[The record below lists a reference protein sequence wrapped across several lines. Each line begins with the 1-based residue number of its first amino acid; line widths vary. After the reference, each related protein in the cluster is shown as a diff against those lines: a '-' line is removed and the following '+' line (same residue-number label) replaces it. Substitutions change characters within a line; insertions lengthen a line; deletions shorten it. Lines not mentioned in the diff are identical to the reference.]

1 MFMHMYIYK
10 HVCVYSPFFL
20 RFIGSLLPIS
30 LITLSPFTMTPSGGK
45 VDCAETNLVMYSQSL
60 AQKLPEVDLSL
71 DVCTYT
77 CMCVTELYLLHGW
90 LVTYM
95 YRACV

>member
-10 HVCVYSPFFL
+10 HVHVHVYSLFFL

-71 DVCTYT
+71 DVCTCTFCMVGWSHT
-77 CMCVTELYLLHGW
+77 CIVHVCNCG
-90 LVTYM
+90 
-95 YRACV
+95 